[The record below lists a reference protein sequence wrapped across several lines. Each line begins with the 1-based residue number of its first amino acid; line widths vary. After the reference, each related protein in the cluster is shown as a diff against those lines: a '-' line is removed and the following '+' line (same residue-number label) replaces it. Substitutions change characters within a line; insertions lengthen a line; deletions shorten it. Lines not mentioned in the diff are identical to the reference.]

1 MQSTR
6 NSLCTCARTKAGIA
20 PVAIYFLNLQSLGR
34 SGGRSAVSAAA
45 YRSGE
50 RIRDERTGRTYDHS
64 GRLDVM
70 HKEIILPGEFAAHD
84 MGWAHDRGNL
94 WNTAEHAE
102 IRKDARVAR
111 EYLVALPAEL
121 AHDQRVKLVREFSR
135 ELVERYRFALDVAIH
150 APRDFPGSDSRNFH
164 AHLLATTR
172 EVTPKGLGAKT
183 TLEMHDRRRR
193 AAGLDSSVRELL
205 VVRKSWADAANGA
218 LQAAHIDARID
229 HRTLAAQGIDREPT
243 PHIPRAVFE
252 MERRGHRTVAAE
264 GIRQR
269 YQARAEARLQ
279 RSAQP
284 AAAVEP
290 KSIDEL
296 RKKSQSRH
304 NPEEGAKQAAQ
315 RWRRLRESQPKY
327 NSEEGAKQAAQRWRR
342 MRESQPKYNSEE
354 GAKQAAQRWRRW
366 RETQPQLN
374 RNSED
379 LAKESAQRW
388 RRYREAQ
395 LKLSPEELRKQSVEK
410 WRRYREAQAQ
420 SQPELSKGRAK
431 SRSRDHDLSL

>member
-1 MQSTR
+1 M
-6 NSLCTCARTKAGIA
+6 
-20 PVAIYFLNLQSLGR
+20 AIYFLNLQSLGR
-34 SGGRSAVSAAA
+34 SSGSSAVSAAA

-50 RIRDERTGRTYDHS
+50 RIRDERTGKTYDHS
-64 GRLDVM
+64 GRQDVM

-102 IRKDARVAR
+102 VRKDARVAR

-183 TLEMHDRRRR
+183 TVEMHDRRRR
-193 AAGLDSSVRELL
+193 EAGLDSSVRELL
-205 VVRKSWADAANGA
+205 DVRKSWANAANGA

-229 HRTLAAQGIDREPT
+229 HRTLAAQGINREPA

-252 MERRGHRTVAAE
+252 MERRGHRTVVAE
-264 GIRQR
+264 RIREE
-269 YQARAEARLQ
+269 YQARVASRLQ
-279 RSAQP
+279 RSPQL
-284 AAAVEP
+284 AAAAAP
-290 KSIDEL
+290 RSIDEI
-296 RKKSQSRH
+296 RKQ
-304 NPEEGAKQAAQ
+304 
-315 RWRRLRESQPKY
+315 SQPKY
-327 NSEEGAKQAAQRWRR
+327 NPEDLAKQSAQ
-342 MRESQPKYNSEE
+342 N
-354 GAKQAAQRWRRW
+354 WRRW
-366 RETQPQLN
+366 RDTQPKL
-374 RNSED
+374 NSED
-379 LAKESAQRW
+379 LAKQSAQNWRRWRDTQPKLNSEEVRKQSAENWRRWRDTQPKLNDEELRKQSAENW

-395 LKLSPEELRKQSVEK
+395 PKLSAEELQRQSVEK
-410 WRRYREAQAQ
+410 WLRYREERSKSQ
-420 SQPELSKGRAK
+420 SPSQSKART
-431 SRSRDHDLSL
+431 RDHDLSL

>member
-1 MQSTR
+1 M
-6 NSLCTCARTKAGIA
+6 
-20 PVAIYFLNLQSLGR
+20 AIYFLNLQSLGR

-50 RIRDERTGRTYDHS
+50 RIRDERTGKTYDHS
-64 GRLDVM
+64 GRQDVM
-70 HKEIILPGEFAAHD
+70 HKEIILPREFAAHD

-183 TLEMHDRRRR
+183 TVEMHDRRRR
-193 AAGLDSSVRELL
+193 EAGLDSNVRELL
-205 VVRKSWADAANGA
+205 YVRKSWADAANGA

-264 GIRQR
+264 RIRQQ
-269 YQARAEARLQ
+269 YQARVEKRLQ
-279 RSAQP
+279 RTAQRSPTP
-284 AAAVEP
+284 ARASEP
-290 KSIDEL
+290 KRSLSPQD
-296 RKKSQSRH
+296 
-304 NPEEGAKQAAQ
+304 PAKQSA
-315 RWRRLRESQPKY
+315 E
-327 NSEEGAKQAAQRWRR
+327 
-342 MRESQPKYNSEE
+342 
-354 GAKQAAQRWRRW
+354 RWRRW

-379 LAKESAQRW
+379 LAKESALRWRRWRETQPQLNRNSEDLAKESALRW

-395 LKLSPEELRKQSVEK
+395 LKLSPEELQRQSVEK
-410 WRRYREAQAQ
+410 RLRYREER
-420 SQPELSKGRAK
+420 SK
-431 SRSRDHDLSL
+431 SRARTRDHDHSL